1 MGHMKDV
8 IPSLL
13 CFHMLFLWCFKGI
26 YFQKF
31 GLTHALYSLNG
42 VKWLMP
48 NDPEY
53 LSTRLSYEAIELSK
67 CIRKEDHHM
76 QTLKYGHYELYA
88 TSNFEMTS

>member
-1 MGHMKDV
+1 
-8 IPSLL
+8 
-13 CFHMLFLWCFKGI
+13 
-26 YFQKF
+26 
-31 GLTHALYSLNG
+31 
-42 VKWLMP
+42 MP

-53 LSTRLSYEAIELSK
+53 FSTRLSYEAIELSK

>member
-1 MGHMKDV
+1 MSFLLYSVFICFSYDVSKDLYV
-8 IPSLL
+8 
-13 CFHMLFLWCFKGI
+13 
-26 YFQKF
+26 QKF

-53 LSTRLSYEAIELSK
+53 FSTQLSYEAIELSK

-76 QTLKYGHYELYA
+76 QTLKYGHYELYG